1 MADAKDCRDNAA
13 RCIEMANVALNE
25 RMQSL
30 MFEMANMWLK
40 LAAELE
46 RSSAFRTR
54 YQPVDV
60 RIKRA
65 WATHWQPTPRPTPTW
80 GRRP

>member
-13 RCIEMANVALNE
+13 RCIEMANGALNE
-25 RMQSL
+25 RLQSL
-30 MFEMANMWLK
+30 LFEMANMWLK

-46 RSSAFRTR
+46 RSSAVRAR

-65 WATHWQPTPRPTPTW
+65 S
-80 GRRP
+80 